1 MSVSVCSPSVKLTLS
16 ISLGLAVTLQVGSY
30 LLAEAFLSRCL
41 SALAGE
47 LSPSNCRSYLS
58 VAQDICCPEMKATV
72 LAYISRNLMEMSDLV
87 R

>member
-1 MSVSVCSPSVKLTLS
+1 M
-16 ISLGLAVTLQVGSY
+16 ISLLSLTVDPPAPTQVGSY

-47 LSPSNCRSYLS
+47 LSPCNCHIYLS

-72 LAYISRNLMEMSDLV
+72 LAYISRNLMEMSSLV